1 MSNFTFAPIANV
13 NAFEVALLFREK
25 QTHQN
30 CFPNQRMS
38 YWKAILIG
46 LLFFAPSGNYPLF
59 SESANLN
66 FFPFDFAPAVAT
78 EQTVTFCHD
87 PRAQELANLTA
98 DLTSVYTLFIPDNSE
113 KKKPSTP
120 CLAEVN
126 PDLSGFPTFKKKPFK
141 VKPVFYNYLLV
152 NSPFTY
158 FHSTANRHAYQS
170 MDMVTMLHAYRC

>member
-1 MSNFTFAPIANV
+1 M
-13 NAFEVALLFREK
+13 NAFEVALCLRKK

-46 LLFFAPSGNYPLF
+46 LLYFIPSGNYPLF

-66 FFPFDFAPAVAT
+66 FPPFDFASVAAT
-78 EQTVTFCHD
+78 ERAVTFCHD
-87 PRAQELANLTA
+87 QPAQELAKLNA
-98 DLTSVYTLFIPDNSE
+98 DLNSVYTLFIPHNSE

-126 PDLSGFPTFKKKPFK
+126 PDMSGIPTFKKKPFK
-141 VKPVFYNYLLV
+141 VKPVFCNHLLI
-152 NSPFTY
+152 NSQFTY
-158 FHSTANRHAYQS
+158 FHLSANQHAYQKR
-170 MDMVTMLHAYRC
+170 DMVTMLHAYRC